1 MWLFLKVC
9 FLLLLVC
16 SYSKAEDLTT
26 GNILDP
32 ADTWT
37 TYDRASTEQCSYSG
51 ALEDGEVCTGSA
63 NQRGEIPGGGG
74 IISQEYS
81 LKDQGLSVA
90 EMQQGFDFEYGTS
103 IESHV
108 SNTSVPSCQNTT
120 GDCKDY
126 FTIKLNVNKSDGSSI
141 NTYEHTVEMDYS
153 GVKDYKY
160 TQSIGANNYQDINF
174 KMDIWSVDAGY
185 TSGYYGGII
194 SDPFLEIQYK
204 TVDIVTEIILDVV
217 EDIVQDSIQIED
229 VQMEIVLENI
239 YTEDLVIE
247 MDFTDVAPEEPMIEM
262 TEIIEEAPEIIEIE
276 AEIEE
281 AIEMESSSED
291 ATESIVEDAEETEQ
305 EVIQPKEIKQKI
317 ANKLM
322 AKLVDKSSNE
332 AQTTQLALMVV
343 LSDISFTDLTT
354 TQIQD
359 VNYYEDLTFYNT
371 QDVIQ
376 DNGVNIIGYMDYL
389 AINEMVDSQWQN

>member
-1 MWLFLKVC
+1 
-9 FLLLLVC
+9 
-16 SYSKAEDLTT
+16 
-26 GNILDP
+26 
-32 ADTWT
+32 
-37 TYDRASTEQCSYSG
+37 
-51 ALEDGEVCTGSA
+51 
-63 NQRGEIPGGGG
+63 
-74 IISQEYS
+74 
-81 LKDQGLSVA
+81 
-90 EMQQGFDFEYGTS
+90 MQQGFDFEYGAS

-126 FTIKLNVNKSDGSSI
+126 FTIKLNVTKSDGSSI

-160 TQSIGANNYQDINF
+160 TQSIGANNYTDVNF

-185 TSGYYGGII
+185 TSGMFGGII

-217 EDIVQDSIQIED
+217 EDIVQDSIKIED

-262 TEIIEEAPEIIEIE
+262 TETIEEAPEIIEIE

-291 ATESIVEDAEETEQ
+291 ATESTVEDAEETEQ

-322 AKLVDKSSNE
+322 AKQEDKTSNE

-343 LSDISFTDLTT
+343 LSDISFTDLTS

-359 VNYYEDLTFYNT
+359 VSYYEDLTFYNT

-376 DNGVNIIGYMDYL
+376 DNGANIIGYMDYL

>member
-1 MWLFLKVC
+1 MWLCLKVC

-51 ALEDGEVCTGSA
+51 GLEDGEVCTGSA

-74 IISQEYS
+74 IISEEYS

-90 EMQQGFDFEYGTS
+90 EMQQGFDLEYGAS
-103 IESHV
+103 IESHI
-108 SNTSVPSCQNTT
+108 SNTSVPSCENTT
-120 GDCKDY
+120 SDCRDY
-126 FTIKLNVNKSDGSSI
+126 FTIKLNVTKSDGSSI

-160 TQSIGANNYQDINF
+160 TQSIGANNYTNVNF

-185 TSGYYGGII
+185 TSGMFGGII

-217 EDIVQDSIQIED
+217 DDIVKDQMKIEE
-229 VQMEIVLENI
+229 VKMEVVLENI
-239 YTEDLVIE
+239 YTDDLIIE
-247 MDFTDVAPEEPMIEM
+247 MDFTDMAAEEPIIEM
-262 TEIIEEAPEIIEIE
+262 TETIEEAPEVVEIE
-276 AEIEE
+276 AEIEM
-281 AIEMESSSED
+281 EM
-291 ATESIVEDAEETEQ
+291 TQETTQ
-305 EVIQPKEIKQKI
+305 EVVPEKEIKQKI

-322 AKLVDKSSNE
+322 AKQEDKSSNE

-343 LSDISFTDLTT
+343 LSDISFTDLTST
-354 TQIQD
+354 ITD
-359 VNYYEDLTFYNT
+359 TNYYEDLTFYNT

-376 DNGVNIIGYMDYL
+376 DNGANIIGYMDYL